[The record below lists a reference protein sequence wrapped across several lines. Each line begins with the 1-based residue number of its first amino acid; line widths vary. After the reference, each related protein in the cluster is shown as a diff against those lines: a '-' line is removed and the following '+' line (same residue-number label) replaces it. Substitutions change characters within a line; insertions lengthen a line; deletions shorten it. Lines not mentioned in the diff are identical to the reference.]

1 MTALQ
6 DRYATMTR
14 GQSRDTGQVLA
25 LILALCAFVLE
36 KPELTLASAG
46 VMLLVLVWPSVF
58 RPLAFV
64 WFGLAEILGW
74 VMTRVIFSTIFFLL
88 VTPVGV
94 FRRGCGIDPM
104 ERGRWKDG
112 QKSVFRVRDHEYSAQ
127 DLERMF

>member
-6 DRYATMTR
+6 ERYAAITR

-25 LILALCAFVLE
+25 LVLALCAFVLN

-74 VMTRVIFSTIFFLL
+74 FMTRVIFSTIFFLL
-88 VTPVGV
+88 VTPMGLC
-94 FRRGCGIDPM
+94 RRMCGIDPM
-104 ERGRWKDG
+104 ERGRWKEG

>member
-6 DRYATMTR
+6 ERYANMTR
-14 GQSRDTGQVLA
+14 GQARDTGQVLA
-25 LILALCAFVLE
+25 LGLALAAFVL
-36 KPELTLASAG
+36 KRPELALASAG
-46 VMLLVLVWPSVF
+46 VTLAVLVWPPLF

-88 VTPVGV
+88 VTPVGLC
-94 FRRGCGIDPM
+94 RRMCGLDPM
-104 ERGRWKDG
+104 ERGRFKNG
-112 QKSVFRVRDHEYSAQ
+112 QESVFRVRDYQYSAQ

>member
-1 MTALQ
+1 MTYLQ
-6 DRYATMTR
+6 ERYAAMTR
-14 GQSRDTGQVLA
+14 SQSRDTGQVLA
-25 LILALCAFVLE
+25 LTLALCAFVLK

-74 VMTRVIFSTIFFLL
+74 VMTRVIFSTVFFLL
-88 VTPVGV
+88 VTPVGLC
-94 FRRGCGIDPM
+94 RRMCGIDPM

-112 QKSVFRVRDHEYSAQ
+112 QKSVFRVREHEYSAQ